1 MDRLKYREVLQ
12 SVVNRHAKFQ
22 PANGN
27 IKTHAVCDTQNDDYM
42 VVDSGWNEKGRRI
55 YDVVPFLP
63 AKRQSYSRTRQ
74 HRCRSRPRT
83 DRRRNCQR
91 RYYFGLQCCA
101 VSEVGQFDC
110 GLNCII
116 DIYELRANT
125 TTY

>member
-55 YDVVPFLP
+55 YDVVIHFRLQDDQVMVERDNTDAEVVRELIEDGIAKDDITLAYNAVPFQKL
-63 AKRQSYSRTRQ
+63 
-74 HRCRSRPRT
+74 
-83 DRRRNCQR
+83 DE
-91 RYYFGLQCCA
+91 LIA
-101 VSEVGQFDC
+101 V
-110 GLNCII
+110 
-116 DIYELRANT
+116 
-125 TTY
+125 